1 MSRQRRTG
9 VSAISFTPE
18 VGEPR
23 SIVIADV
30 FPEEWVVDDH
40 RDEQDSLLNATAGAL
55 EGGIDDAWPSVE
67 NTLREDGWEPTE
79 VPVPLNFQRGRTRV
93 FLCPDGPSA
102 ALALEIEQWWDSR
115 HFDFAAV
122 IVNNPDEHEKFVAA
136 LERQGSAPVMVIAFA
151 EGDVVEAEEESDAD
165 SSADEEPL
173 RRRIVT
179 EGEGSDAGVRPFN
192 LWQAREVAWE
202 MLHVQLKKADPDR
215 MEDLYHQI
223 PEGWPLLGVLS
234 VCQDLL
240 RYLAEARK
248 MDAEELLVLM
258 DVAEMRARR
267 EDEGLDGL

>member
-1 MSRQRRTG
+1 MSRKRRTG

-30 FPEEWVVDDH
+30 FPEEWAVGEH
-40 RDEQDSLLNATAGAL
+40 RDEQDSLLNAAAGAL
-55 EGGIDDAWPSVE
+55 EWRIDDTWTGVE
-67 NTLREDGWEPTE
+67 DSLREDGWERSE
-79 VPVPLNFQRGRTRV
+79 LPVHSSLERRRTRV

-102 ALALEIEQWWDSR
+102 TFALEIEQWWDSR

-151 EGDVVEAEEESDAD
+151 EGDVVEAEEEPDAG

-202 MLHVQLKKADPDR
+202 MLHVQLKKADPDL
-215 MEDLYHQI
+215 MEDLYHRL
-223 PEGWPLLGVLS
+223 PDGWALLGVLS

-240 RYLAEARK
+240 THLAEARNVEPE
-248 MDAEELLVLM
+248 DLLVLM
-258 DVAEMRARR
+258 DVAELRARR
-267 EDEGLDGL
+267 SDEGIDGP